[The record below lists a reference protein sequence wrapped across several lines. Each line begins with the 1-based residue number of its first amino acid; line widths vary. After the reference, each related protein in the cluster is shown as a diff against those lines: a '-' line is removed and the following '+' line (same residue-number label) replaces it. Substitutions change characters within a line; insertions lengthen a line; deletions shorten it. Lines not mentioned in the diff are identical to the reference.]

1 MKNRKKIFIFF
12 VLLCTIFGTLLFIN
26 PTSKAVDNWD
36 NLISLQGATVSVPS
50 NWTATAGYGRFDV
63 GVIVN
68 GNDFSKIADR
78 EFDIGYAFDPINL
91 RIFSQANT
99 ITFGVSAFFDFN
111 SSTALTIQFINGD
124 DLTNSLLIN
133 WLVSNNATI
142 VGGIY
147 DTPDPTYTISGQYQ
161 FNEEI
166 TWLYDTSEQEGI
178 LYLPFYVYNLDNST
192 RVNYDYMLN
201 QNRED
206 LGINYF
212 LYANETDSGTF
223 IGEYA
228 GRFTT
233 STTINMFGDERI
245 IYFYTADVSEGLY
258 TWLNENG
265 RFINDSTLDPNNPDN
280 PDSGNNPNNPNNPD
294 FGTDTVRQIIN
305 QVNAF
310 LGIQILPGLSFRD
323 ILLICIALPLLM
335 YILKVF
341 LGG

>member
-1 MKNRKKIFIFF
+1 MKYRKIFTFIL
-12 VLLCTIFGTLLFIN
+12 LLCTIFVTLLFIN
-26 PTSKAVDNWD
+26 PN
-36 NLISLQGATVSVPS
+36 
-50 NWTATAGYGRFDV
+50 
-63 GVIVN
+63 
-68 GNDFSKIADR
+68 
-78 EFDIGYAFDPINL
+78 
-91 RIFSQANT
+91 
-99 ITFGVSAFFDFN
+99 VSATTE
-111 SSTALTIQFINGD
+111 SGVTAVEDSAPT
-124 DLTNSLLIN
+124 DLTNTIWQFYNTIDFIGSERFDTYYIN
-133 WLVSNNATI
+133 FTDNSQNQYESIAIINGQFYGTYINYDNIAVYDTSSWVNENYTIINIIDGADVSNSDLIDFMLTNARLIPPTE
-142 VGGIY
+142 
-147 DTPDPTYTISGQYQ
+147 PTYTISGQYQ

-178 LYLPFYVYNLDNST
+178 LYLPFYVYNLDNPT

-212 LYANETDSGTF
+212 LYANETDSVTF
-223 IGEYA
+223 IGQYA

-233 STTINMFGDERI
+233 STIINMYGDERI
-245 IYFYTADVSEGLY
+245 IYFYTAEVSEGVY
-258 TWLNENG
+258 IWLNENG
-265 RFINDSTLDPNNPDN
+265 RFINDPTLDPNNPDN

-294 FGTDTVRQIIN
+294 FGTDTVRQIVN

>member
-1 MKNRKKIFIFF
+1 MKYRKIFIFIL
-12 VLLCTIFGTLLFIN
+12 LLCTIFSTLLFIN
-26 PTSKAVDNWD
+26 PTTKAVSTTDPPTD
-36 NLISLQGATVSVPS
+36 LKGYTVIVPS

-63 GVIVN
+63 GVIIN
-68 GNDFSKIADR
+68 DNDFSTLADR
-78 EFDIGYAFDPINL
+78 EFDVGYVFDDRN
-91 RIFSQANT
+91 FSVSPQANT
-99 ITFGVSAFFDFN
+99 ITFGNYAFFDFG
-111 SSTALTIQFINGD
+111 SVTALTIQFVNGN
-124 DLTNSLLIN
+124 DLTNSLLID
-133 WLVSNNATI
+133 WLVSNNATFDN
-142 VGGIY
+142 GEEPE
-147 DTPDPTYTISGQYQ
+147 PDPTYIISGQYQ

-178 LYLPFYVYNLDNST
+178 LYLPFYVYNLDNSM

-201 QNRED
+201 KND
-206 LGINYF
+206 TDVGINYF
-212 LYANETDSGTF
+212 FYANESSDGVFTGQ
-223 IGEYA
+223 YA

-245 IYFYTADVSEGLY
+245 IYFYTAEVSEEVY

-265 RFINDSTLDPNNPDN
+265 QFINDPTLDPNNPDN
-280 PDSGNNPNNPNNPD
+280 PNSENNPNNPNNPD
-294 FGTDTVRQIIN
+294 FGTDTVRQIVN